1 MAGMAKTSTT
11 AAVPGLRWRK
21 LVRRGGLVAVALVVL
36 LGVVFFLLPVW
47 ISNEQ
52 GRLYVLD
59 RLNDRLHGPKVAV
72 DQWSLGWFRKTQLT
86 NLRILQPDG
95 TTLLTC
101 PHVSSGLTLWDICR
115 GHYDIGNTTADDLD
129 VMV

>member
-1 MAGMAKTSTT
+1 MAKV
-11 AAVPGLRWRK
+11 AAPNVTPTVRWRK
-21 LVRRGGLVAVALVVL
+21 FLRRVWFVGICLFVILLVAFL
-36 LGVVFFLLPVW
+36 LLPVW

-95 TTLLTC
+95 TVLFAC
-101 PHVSSGLTLWDICR
+101 PRVSSGLTLWDIFW
-115 GHYDIGNTTADDLD
+115 G
-129 VMV
+129 